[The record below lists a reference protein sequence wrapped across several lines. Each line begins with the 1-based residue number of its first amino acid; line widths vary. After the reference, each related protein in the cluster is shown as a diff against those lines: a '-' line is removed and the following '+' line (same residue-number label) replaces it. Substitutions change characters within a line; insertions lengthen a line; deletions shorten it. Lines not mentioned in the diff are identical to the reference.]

1 MTNTGIG
8 YLTHTTITTLDFHK
22 MPSHLRIQ
30 SSFEPIE
37 AQATHQISARPL
49 AKKPRMSLTQTY
61 YIASA
66 ARSKLGKEASRADHN
81 LRRLVGHANLLD
93 NLMVE
98 LADAERE
105 QEAWFNQS
113 VRKAAKPDE
122 PRHIQWIDSIAE
134 EMEVEDD
141 SDSDSE
147 VDESELYDIPMPT
160 IRTPAVFIDSTEVD
174 EDYNDEEDDQEHALI
189 RVPSRRDS
197 PPPELLSDDESEDDS
212 MPSSPEQVSLQY
224 SEKDRQSLFFD
235 NAKSQ
240 RGIEAYAMQQSQPM
254 IAAY

>member
-1 MTNTGIG
+1 
-8 YLTHTTITTLDFHK
+8 

-30 SSFEPIE
+30 SSFEPFE
-37 AQATHQISARPL
+37 AEATFQTSPRLPP
-49 AKKPRMSLTQTY
+49 AKKQRMSLTQTY

-66 ARSKLGKEASRADHN
+66 ARSKLGKEAARADHN
-81 LRRLVGHANLLD
+81 LRLLVGHANLLD

-113 VRKAAKPDE
+113 VRKAAKPEE
-122 PRHIQWIDSIAE
+122 PRHIQWIDTIAE
-134 EMEVEDD
+134 EMEVDDD
-141 SDSDSE
+141 SDSDSD

-160 IRTPAVFIDSTEVD
+160 IRVTPVELDSEELD
-174 EDYNDEEDDQEHALI
+174 DSDYDEEDDEEHALV

-197 PPPELLSDDESEDDS
+197 PPPELLSDDESEDES
-212 MPSSPEQVSLQY
+212 MPPSPEQVTLQY
-224 SEKDRQSLFFD
+224 NEKDHQSLFYD

-240 RGIEAYAMQQSQPM
+240 RDLEHYAIRQSQPM